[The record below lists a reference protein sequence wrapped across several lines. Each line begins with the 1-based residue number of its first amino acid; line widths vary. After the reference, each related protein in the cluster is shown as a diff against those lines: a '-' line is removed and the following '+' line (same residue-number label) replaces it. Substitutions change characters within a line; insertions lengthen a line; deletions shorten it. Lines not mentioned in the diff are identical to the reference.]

1 LLASG
6 ELPEQIPADKVMRK
20 ADLLEASE
28 NDKSKL

>member
-20 ADLLEASE
+20 AVTLKAVE
-28 NDKSKL
+28 NGQSKV